1 MSDRPTTSRDSLPPL
16 PRGREEEGGGG
27 GISRAVGKAAWLAPL
42 TLCPF
47 IALPRSRELR
57 FVLCVRWKSLPGSRS
72 LSLSLSLSLSQGRGR

>member
-47 IALPRSRELR
+47 IAL
-57 FVLCVRWKSLPGSRS
+57 
-72 LSLSLSLSLSQGRGR
+72 LSLKDEEGERSKR